1 MPKTAPSLVKS
12 VKVVVS
18 VSPAEY
24 ERWERV
30 ATGRE
35 MRVPEMVRFLVGEAI
50 RGRNSTNN
58 AILDVSPDVGLMPV
72 SRAYAMPFYTTDPPR
87 SQTS

>member
-1 MPKTAPSLVKS
+1 MYRICTGGIREMPKTAPSLVKS

-50 RGRNSTNN
+50 RG
-58 AILDVSPDVGLMPV
+58 AKLDK
-72 SRAYAMPFYTTDPPR
+72 
-87 SQTS
+87 

>member
-50 RGRNSTNN
+50 RG
-58 AILDVSPDVGLMPV
+58 AKVDK
-72 SRAYAMPFYTTDPPR
+72 
-87 SQTS
+87 